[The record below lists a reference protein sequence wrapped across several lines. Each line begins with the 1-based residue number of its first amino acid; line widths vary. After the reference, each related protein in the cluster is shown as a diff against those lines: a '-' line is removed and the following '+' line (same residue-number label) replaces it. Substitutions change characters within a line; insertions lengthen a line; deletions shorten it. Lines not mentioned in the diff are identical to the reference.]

1 MEEKK
6 TIVPRRRMS
15 PSLRK
20 ILLLLVL
27 LLIPIF
33 LAGAGFLVYSIINA
47 RESGRERIDTA
58 VSTQLEDLDSS
69 LSMVNLY
76 LTETLM
82 NNSLTKKINTE
93 EDTHDR
99 LVAARS
105 LWEEF
110 DRQEISIF
118 FTTAPPGAC
127 LSPVLIPA
135 AIIPTTTPS
144 AP

>member
-47 RESGRERIDTA
+47 DVYKRQSAYI
-58 VSTQLEDLDSS
+58 ST
-69 LSMVNLY
+69 
-76 LTETLM
+76 
-82 NNSLTKKINTE
+82 
-93 EDTHDR
+93 
-99 LVAARS
+99 LV
-105 LWEEF
+105 
-110 DRQEISIF
+110 
-118 FTTAPPGAC
+118 
-127 LSPVLIPA
+127 
-135 AIIPTTTPS
+135 
-144 AP
+144 

>member
-15 PSLRK
+15 PFLRK

-82 NNSLTKKINTE
+82 NNSLTKKIT
-93 EDTHDR
+93 
-99 LVAARS
+99 
-105 LWEEF
+105 
-110 DRQEISIF
+110 QI
-118 FTTAPPGAC
+118 
-127 LSPVLIPA
+127 
-135 AIIPTTTPS
+135 AITSWTPRGKNLGHGWS
-144 AP
+144 RRIYP

>member
-1 MEEKK
+1 
-6 TIVPRRRMS
+6 MS

-76 LTETLM
+76 LTEKM
-82 NNSLTKKINTE
+82 CIRDS
-93 EDTHDR
+93 R
-99 LVAARS
+99 LSGAKRRS
-105 LWEEF
+105 CQRNFVE
-110 DRQEISIF
+110 
-118 FTTAPPGAC
+118 P
-127 LSPVLIPA
+127 
-135 AIIPTTTPS
+135 
-144 AP
+144 

>member
-105 LWEEF
+105 LWAVSYTHL
-110 DRQEISIF
+110 DVYKRQ
-118 FTTAPPGAC
+118 AYKR
-127 LSPVLIPA
+127 
-135 AIIPTTTPS
+135 
-144 AP
+144 